1 MKGTKMFLNKKKT
14 KGANMFCE
22 QYRNLSEEE
31 REKMSQYSH
40 KRYKDLLA
48 DEKRKLMEYIKN

>member
-1 MKGTKMFLNKKKT
+1 MFLNKKKK

-31 REKMSQYSH
+31 REKTSQYSH

-48 DEKRKLMEYIKN
+48 DEKQRLMEYIKN